1 MPGHIGTS
9 IVINSSRMLG
19 RDPKELNDEQM
30 LQLRARL
37 AQMGLP
43 TDGASDED
51 IRQAM
56 ILQAESFRDQ
66 APMTAAQAATTI
78 LNGVREGQW
87 RILVGEDAAL
97 LDQMVREAPLDTY
110 EPSFLDR
117 LHAKGVFQFT
127 P

>member
-1 MPGHIGTS
+1 MPAAAAEHRAAREA
-9 IVINSSRMLG
+9 VAVF
-19 RDPKELNDEQM
+19 ELYPDAASFDAAWKRAAVV
-30 LQLRARL
+30 LQEVR
-37 AQMGLP
+37 
-43 TDGASDED
+43 DED

-56 ILQAESFRDQ
+56 VLQAESFRDQ

-97 LDQMVREAPLDTY
+97 LDQMVREAPLDAY